1 LAGDDV
7 LSGVTRYAVAFGETD
22 APYALDEITTEA
34 RETPDGWRLSGRKTV
49 VYGAGTADR
58 LLILAAAP
66 DGPGLFDIAASDAE
80 IAAYGMIDG
89 GPAGEITLDATPATR
104 LDVDAGTIAQDMLDW
119 AALALSAEAL
129 GAMET
134 TFAMLT
140 DYLGTRTQFGKP
152 IGTFQALQH
161 RTAVDLSI
169 EIEQARSI
177 VIAAAAA
184 MGTPEQSQKAS
195 QCKHLTGRIARQV
208 AEEAIQM
215 HGGIAMTWEYPVSH
229 YAKRLVMID
238 HQFGDTDHHLERLIA
253 RCRRAVQGFCT
264 SRQRTRHCCL
274 LRPASVGLGV
284 FGRGLLRD
292 QTRDDAVIRDSP
304 DDRATFLDHD
314 PSRAAG
320 QHLHQIA
327 HRRLGACL
335 GPSVLELPN
344 PASITSRAV
353 RTPKGFIL
361 ATNSAT

>member
-1 LAGDDV
+1 MNFEMSDDRRMLADTLKRALGDGYGFEHRTRVAYEAPFHDPAQWVALSELGLFYAFADEASGGMGGSGFDVAVVFEELGRALCPEPVLPALMAIRALGASDDV
-7 LSGVTRYAVAFGETD
+7 LSGVTRYAVAFGETE

-66 DGPGLFDIAASDAE
+66 DGPGLFDIAASDTE

-89 GPAGEITLDATPATR
+89 GPAGEVSLDATPATR

-161 RTAVDLSI
+161 RTVDLSI

-184 MGTPEQSQKAS
+184 MGTPAQSQKAS
-195 QCKHLTGRIARQV
+195 QAKHLTGRIARQV

-253 RCRRAVQGFCT
+253 T
-264 SRQRTRHCCL
+264 L
-274 LRPASVGLGV
+274 
-284 FGRGLLRD
+284 
-292 QTRDDAVIRDSP
+292 
-304 DDRATFLDHD
+304 
-314 PSRAAG
+314 
-320 QHLHQIA
+320 
-327 HRRLGACL
+327 
-335 GPSVLELPN
+335 
-344 PASITSRAV
+344 
-353 RTPKGFIL
+353 
-361 ATNSAT
+361 

>member
-1 LAGDDV
+1 MNFEMSDDRRMLADTLKRALGDGYGFEHRTRVAYEAPFHDPAQWVALSELGLFYAFADEASGGMGGSGFDVAVVFEELGRALCPEPVLPALMAIRALGASDDV
-7 LSGVTRYAVAFGETD
+7 LSGTTCYAVAFGETD
-22 APYALDEITTEA
+22 APYALDEVTTEA

-161 RTAVDLSI
+161 RTVDLSI

-184 MGTPEQSQKAS
+184 MGTPAQSQKAS
-195 QCKHLTGRIARQV
+195 QAKHLTGRIARQV

-253 RCRRAVQGFCT
+253 T
-264 SRQRTRHCCL
+264 L
-274 LRPASVGLGV
+274 
-284 FGRGLLRD
+284 
-292 QTRDDAVIRDSP
+292 
-304 DDRATFLDHD
+304 
-314 PSRAAG
+314 
-320 QHLHQIA
+320 
-327 HRRLGACL
+327 
-335 GPSVLELPN
+335 
-344 PASITSRAV
+344 
-353 RTPKGFIL
+353 
-361 ATNSAT
+361 